1 MWTYCLCT
9 LIEAGWDDPKTLLLK
24 NLVESD
30 KDADTTA
37 KFTRDTTGLFIYA

>member
-1 MWTYCLCT
+1 MNPVA
-9 LIEAGWDDPKTLLLK
+9 ENFGFF
-24 NLVESD
+24 ESD